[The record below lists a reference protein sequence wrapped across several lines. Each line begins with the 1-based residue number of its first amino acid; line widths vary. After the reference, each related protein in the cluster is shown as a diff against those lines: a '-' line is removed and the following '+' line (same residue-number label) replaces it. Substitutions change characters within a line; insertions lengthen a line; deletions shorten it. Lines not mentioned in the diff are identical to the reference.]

1 MGEDGRLR
9 VSNSAEG
16 LRVLQNNSVSKWIH
30 GEALLEAQK
39 SPLKLR

>member
-1 MGEDGRLR
+1 MGEDCRLR

-16 LRVLQNNSVSKWIH
+16 LRVLQSNSVSKWVQ

-39 SPLKLR
+39 SPSKLR